1 MTHMLAGLAGGRM
14 VVALEVTF
22 TYSMSSLVAKNIIG
36 WLQLGFNFKLGI
48 SCYED
53 YPGGGSR

>member
-1 MTHMLAGLAGGRM
+1 M

-22 TYSMSSLVAKNIIG
+22 TYSISSFVAKTITG
-36 WLQLGFNFKLGI
+36 WLQLGFNFELGI
-48 SCYED
+48 SCYKD

>member
-48 SCYED
+48 SRYKD